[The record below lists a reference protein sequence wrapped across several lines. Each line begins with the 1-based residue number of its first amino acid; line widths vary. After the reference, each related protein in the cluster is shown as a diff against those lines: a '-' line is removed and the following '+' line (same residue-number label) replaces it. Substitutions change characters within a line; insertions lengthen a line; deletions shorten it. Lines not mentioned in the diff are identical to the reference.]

1 MTDMISLNEKSS
13 RRLIVSVVALLLWT
27 LNGPTRPVSAQDK
40 HGDEH
45 GDEHEEDLIILS
57 PAEMEEF
64 NIQVAEAGPG
74 VIVLTRSLPGEVK
87 VNGNRIAHIVPR
99 YSGIVT
105 EVRVQVGD
113 DVREGQVLAVVEGD
127 ESLAPYEMTTFIAGT
142 IIEKHMTLGEP
153 VSRENVSF
161 VVADLSTVWIDITVY
176 LRDLDMIKVGG
187 KTTVRAGSK
196 GGTVSGKISY
206 VTPVVDE
213 HTRTATARMVVDNPN
228 GYWRPGMFIMAEIRT
243 GEFTAEVVVP
253 ASAVHTL
260 DGQSV
265 VFVEEHEG
273 FEPRPVKIGRK
284 GSERMEIVS
293 GLESG
298 ERYVSIG
305 GFTLK
310 AELGKDSLGDGHAH

>member
-1 MTDMISLNEKSS
+1 MIRMNKKSS
-13 RRLIVSVVALLLWT
+13 RKLIVSVVALLLWS
-27 LNGPTRPVSAQDK
+27 LNGPVRPASAQNDHP

-45 GDEHEEDLIILS
+45 QEDLIILS
-57 PAEMEEF
+57 PAEMQEF

-74 VIVLTRSLPGEVK
+74 AIVLMRSLPGEVK

-105 EVRVQVGD
+105 EVRAEVGD

-153 VSRENVSF
+153 VSRESDSF
-161 VVADLSTVWIDITVY
+161 VVADLGTVWIDITVY
-176 LRDLDMIKVGG
+176 LRDLDLIKVGD
-187 KTTVRAGSK
+187 KTTVKAGSRDE
-196 GGTVSGKISY
+196 TVSGKISY

-213 HTRTATARMVVDNPN
+213 HTRTATARMVVDNPD
-228 GYWRPGMFIMAEIRT
+228 GYWRPGMFVMAEIRI
-243 GEFTAEVVVP
+243 GEFPAEIVVP
-253 ASAVHTL
+253 SSAVHTL

-265 VFVEEHEG
+265 VFVEEHGG
-273 FEPRPVKIGRK
+273 FEPRPVDIGRK
-284 GSERMEIVS
+284 SKDRMEIVS
-293 GLESG
+293 GLEPG
-298 ERYVSIG
+298 ERDVSVG

>member
-1 MTDMISLNEKSS
+1 MIRPNEKS
-13 RRLIVSVVALLLWT
+13 RKKLIVSVLALLLWT
-27 LNGPTRPVSAQDK
+27 LSGPGRPVWAQ
-40 HGDEH
+40 DEH
-45 GDEHEEDLIILS
+45 GDEHEEDLVRLS
-57 PAEMEEF
+57 PAEMQEF

-105 EVRVQVGD
+105 EVRVHVGD
-113 DVREGQVLAVVEGD
+113 AVREGQVLAMIEGD
-127 ESLAPYEMTTFIAGT
+127 ESLAPYEMATFIAGT

-153 VSRENVSF
+153 VSRDSDSF

-176 LRDLDMIKVGG
+176 LRDLDLIKVGDE
-187 KTTVRAGSK
+187 TIVRAGSRNRS
-196 GGTVSGKISY
+196 VSGKISY

-213 HTRTATARMVVDNPN
+213 HTRTATARMVIENPD
-228 GYWRPGMFIMAEIRT
+228 GYWRPGMFVMAEVKT
-243 GEFTAEVVVP
+243 GEVAARVVVP
-253 ASAVHTL
+253 SSAVHTL

-265 VFVEEHEG
+265 VFVEDHGG
-273 FEPRPVKIGRK
+273 FEPRPIDIGRK
-284 GSERMEIVS
+284 GNDQMEIVS
-293 GLESG
+293 GLEPG
-298 ERYVSIG
+298 ERYVTVG

>member
-1 MTDMISLNEKSS
+1 MIRLNEKSS
-13 RRLIVSVVALLLWT
+13 KKLIVSVVALLLWIMT
-27 LNGPTRPVSAQDK
+27 GPVGPASAQDD
-40 HGDEH
+40 HPH
-45 GDEHEEDLIILS
+45 GDEHEEDLIVLS
-57 PAEMEEF
+57 PDEMEEF

-105 EVRVQVGD
+105 EVRAQVGD
-113 DVREGQVLAVVEGD
+113 AVKENQVLAVVESD

-153 VSRENVSF
+153 VSRETDSF

-176 LRDLDMIKVGG
+176 LRDLDLIKVGNE
-187 KTTVRAGSK
+187 TMVRSGSR
-196 GGTVSGKISY
+196 GSSVSGKISY

-213 HTRTATARMVVDNPN
+213 HTRTATARMVVDNPD
-228 GYWRPGMFIMAEIRT
+228 GYWRPGMFVMAEIRT
-243 GEFTAEVVVP
+243 GEFSAEVVVP
-253 ASAVHTL
+253 TSAVHTL
-260 DGQSV
+260 EGRSV

-273 FEPRPVKIGRK
+273 FEPRPVEIGRK
-284 GSERMEIVS
+284 SGEWMEIVS
-293 GLESG
+293 GLEPG

>member
-1 MTDMISLNEKSS
+1 MIHLKKKAGNK
-13 RRLIVSVVALLLWT
+13 LIVSVVALLLWT
-27 LNGPTRPVSAQDK
+27 LSGPVRPATAQDDHP

-45 GDEHEEDLIILS
+45 LEDLIILS
-57 PAEMEEF
+57 PAEMQEF
-64 NIQVAEAGPG
+64 NIQVAEARPG
-74 VIVLTRSLPGEVK
+74 AIVLTRSLPGEIK

-105 EVRVQVGD
+105 EVRAQVGD

-153 VSRENVSF
+153 VSRDNDSF

-176 LRDLDMIKVGG
+176 LRDLDVIKVGE

-196 GGTVSGKISY
+196 GGTVTGKISY

-213 HTRTATARMVVDNPN
+213 HTRTATARMVVDNPD
-228 GYWRPGMFIMAEIRT
+228 GYWRPGMFVMAEIRT
-243 GEFTAEVVVP
+243 GEFAAEVVVP
-253 ASAVHTL
+253 STAVHTL
-260 DGQSV
+260 DGRSV
-265 VFVEEHEG
+265 VFVEEHGG
-273 FEPRPVKIGRK
+273 FEPRPVEIGRK
-284 GSERMEIVS
+284 GSDRMEIVS
-293 GLESG
+293 GLEPG
-298 ERYVSIG
+298 EHFVSVG

>member
-1 MTDMISLNEKSS
+1 MIRLNKKTS
-13 RRLIVSVVALLLWT
+13 RNLIISVVALLLWT
-27 LNGPTRPVSAQDK
+27 LSGPVRPVSAQD
-40 HGDEH
+40 EH
-45 GDEHEEDLIILS
+45 GDEHQEDIIILS
-57 PAEMEEF
+57 ADEMQEF
-64 NIQVAEAGPG
+64 NIQVTEAGPG
-74 VIVLTRSLPGEVK
+74 KIVLVRSLPGEVK

-105 EVRVQVGD
+105 GVRVHVGD

-153 VSRENVSF
+153 VSRENEGF

-176 LRDLDMIKVGG
+176 LRDLDLIKVGNE
-187 KTTVRAGSK
+187 TTVRAGSK
-196 GGTVSGKISY
+196 AGTVSGKISY

-213 HTRTATARMVVDNPN
+213 HTRTATARMVVDNPD
-228 GYWRPGMFIMAEIRT
+228 GYWRPGMFIMAEIKT
-243 GEFTAEVVVP
+243 GDFEAEIVVP
-253 ASAVHTL
+253 SSAVHTL

-265 VFVEEHEG
+265 VFVEEHGG
-273 FEPRPVKIGRK
+273 FEPRHVDIGRT
-284 GSERMEIVS
+284 GNDRMEIVS
-293 GLESG
+293 GLEPG
-298 ERYVSIG
+298 ERYVSMG

>member
-1 MTDMISLNEKSS
+1 MIRLNKKTS
-13 RRLIVSVVALLLWT
+13 RNLIISVVALLLWT
-27 LNGPTRPVSAQDK
+27 LSGPVRPVSAQD
-40 HGDEH
+40 EH
-45 GDEHEEDLIILS
+45 GDEHQEDIIILS
-57 PAEMEEF
+57 ADEMQEF
-64 NIQVAEAGPG
+64 NIQVTEAGPG
-74 VIVLTRSLPGEVK
+74 KIVLVRTLPGEVK

-105 EVRVQVGD
+105 GVRVHVGD

-153 VSRENVSF
+153 VSRENEGF

-176 LRDLDMIKVGG
+176 LRDLDLIKVGNE
-187 KTTVRAGSK
+187 TTVRAGSK
-196 GGTVSGKISY
+196 AGTVSGKISY

-213 HTRTATARMVVDNPN
+213 HTRTATARMVVDNPD
-228 GYWRPGMFIMAEIRT
+228 GYWRPGMFIMAEIKT
-243 GEFTAEVVVP
+243 GDFEAEIVVP
-253 ASAVHTL
+253 SSAVHTL

-265 VFVEEHEG
+265 VFVEEHGG
-273 FEPRPVKIGRK
+273 FEPRHVDIGRT
-284 GSERMEIVS
+284 GNDRMEIVS
-293 GLESG
+293 GLEPG
-298 ERYVSIG
+298 ERYVSMG